1 MAAVAVGLVGAGS
14 RAAAWHAPLL
24 AAGPDTRLA
33 GVWAPREAAARALA
47 EQHATQAYDDVNA
60 LFDVCEAV
68 AFAVPPVTQ
77 AEIGARA
84 ARAGKALLLDAPL
97 SDELTTAVELA
108 DAVAEASVP
117 TLMMLPLR
125 YAHSVRVF
133 LSRASTFGAIG
144 GRGWHLSGAHLSAG
158 RPPTSN
164 GANAGLAEIGPHILD
179 LVDGALGEVQRLRA
193 HASPGGWFGLQLEH
207 AGGALSDVSLTARA
221 ALRPAQV
228 GVAIYRP
235 DGDGELTVAAPAE
248 PGEEVATYLRS
259 AIAAIVHS
267 GQYDHPLGIARGL
280 HLQRLI
286 DAAVRGLG

>member
-14 RAAAWHAPLL
+14 RASAWHAPLL
-24 AAGPDTRLA
+24 DAGPDTRLA
-33 GVWAPREAAARALA
+33 GVWAPRESAARALA
-47 EQHATQAYDDVNA
+47 EQHATQAYDDVDA

-68 AFAVPPVTQ
+68 AFAVPPALQ
-77 AEIGARA
+77 ASLGARA

-97 SDELTTAVELA
+97 SDELATAIELA

-144 GRGWHLSGAHLSAG
+144 GRAWHLSGAHLAAG
-158 RPPTSN
+158 GPVPDGST
-164 GANAGLAEIGPHILD
+164 AGLAEIGPHILD

-221 ALRPAQV
+221 ALSPPQI

-235 DGDGELTVAAPAE
+235 DADGELTVAAPAE

-259 AIAAIVHS
+259 AVAAIVHS

-286 DAAVRGLG
+286 EAAVRGLG